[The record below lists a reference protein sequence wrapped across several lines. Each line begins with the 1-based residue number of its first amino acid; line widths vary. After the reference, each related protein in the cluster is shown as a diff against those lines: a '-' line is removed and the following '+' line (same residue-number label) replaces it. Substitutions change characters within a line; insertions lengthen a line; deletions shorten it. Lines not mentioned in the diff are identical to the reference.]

1 MKRFSFILA
10 FFPLIV
16 ALSCVAGW
24 SMENMMSLSGD
35 REVFNA
41 GYFMETLED
50 RSGNLSI
57 NDVTSETFRG
67 KFRKNNSMISNFGFT
82 DSVYW
87 ARLKLKNLSSNSL
100 YKLEIGF
107 PLIDR
112 IEFYWKYGDD
122 PPGALFQR
130 HVSGRLIPFTERE
143 SEYRNFLFN
152 LPFNGHET
160 IICYMRFQ
168 TEDAMIF
175 PVTVMTENFVS
186 EMMQKELLVF
196 GLYYGMIIVMILYNI
211 FLFFSLRDWSYLFYV
226 MFLCCYG
233 LFLFSMNGLSFQ
245 FLWPSS
251 TWIAMRANP
260 VFIGLS
266 VFWAVFFTRAFLNT
280 RKNTPRIDLM
290 LRAAMVCSLLLSL
303 ASFFIGYATAIKLG
317 QLLPLSV
324 IFLGIPAA
332 FICLRRGF
340 RPARFYLIAWSCL
353 LAGIVLSV
361 LRVMGVLEHNILTEH
376 GLQIG
381 SGIEIVLLALALAD
395 RINILNVEK
404 ERAQKEAIENLTRA
418 DRMKDEFLANTSHEL
433 RTPLNGIIGIA
444 ESLMDGVAGEL
455 PETARKNI
463 SLIIGSGKRLASL
476 VNDILDFSRL
486 KNHDIILK
494 RRPLELYQISGI
506 TCELLR
512 PLIGSRNIELINN
525 ISRDLPLVM
534 ADEDRLKQILL
545 NLVGNAIKFTE
556 SGTVEVYAEY
566 IAENDGII
574 MSPYGF
580 VAVSVRDTGIGI
592 APENREIIFKPFEQ
606 ADGSISRIYGGT
618 GIGLSI
624 TRNLVNLHGGR
635 IKVESEPGR
644 GSIFSFTLPAA
655 DPLENTAF
663 TAVGRTGDDEESVFI
678 PHAEVVNREEP
689 LTLQKRDSS
698 KTWKQMIS
706 NKIVVV
712 VDDDPVNLQVL
723 ENHLSLNDYS
733 VIKCINGRE
742 ILSRIDGGLK
752 PDLVLLDIMMPMMS
766 GYEVARK
773 LRESFSI
780 FELPIMMLTARDQAA
795 DIVAG
800 FKAGANDY
808 LSKPFDR
815 HELLARVGTLL
826 TLKEAVNESRKL
838 VSIEQEL
845 EIARMIQLSTVPEEL
860 PEVNGASIA
869 ARYIPME
876 QIGGDF
882 YDFNVYE
889 NGAISVIVT
898 DVSGHGVPAALV
910 ASMVKIIFSMQKGL
924 AADVLSFLNEMNVIL
939 RGNMANAFVTAIYGY
954 IDPEKRKFIY
964 ANAGHVPLL
973 YYRKKSNSF
982 RFLKPRGRIIGWL
995 DDIRLDKT
1003 EVDVDSGDRIIL
1015 VTDGV
1020 VENFAESGEMCG
1032 YGRLRDMAMEKR
1044 DLAGDE
1050 FIQSLLG
1057 ALIDWAGGRENI
1069 RDDITIVVIDIG

>member
-1 MKRFSFILA
+1 MLA
-10 FFPLIV
+10 VTLLV
-16 ALSCVAGW
+16 MALSSGNGW
-24 SMENMMSLSGD
+24 SMEDVMVLSDD
-35 REVFNA
+35 REVFHA

-50 RSGNLSI
+50 SSGKLSI
-57 NDVTSETFRG
+57 NDITGETFSG
-67 KFRKNNSMISNFGFT
+67 SFRRNNSRISNFGFT

-87 ARLKLKNLSSNSL
+87 ARLKLKNISSRSIYN
-100 YKLEIGF
+100 LEIGF

-122 PPGALFQR
+122 PPKTPFRR
-130 HVSGRLIPFTERE
+130 HVSGRLIPFAERE
-143 SEYRNFLFN
+143 AEYRNFLFS
-152 LPFNGHET
+152 LPFNGHDT
-160 IICYMRFQ
+160 IICYMRFR

-175 PVTVMTENFVS
+175 PVTVMTENSVS

-211 FLFFSLRDWSYLFYV
+211 FLFFSLRDRSYFFYV

-245 FLWPSS
+245 FLWPGS
-251 TWIAMRANP
+251 TWMAMRANP

-266 VFWAVFFTRAFLNT
+266 VFWAVFFTTAFLNT

-290 LRAAMVCSLLLSL
+290 LRAAMVCSLALSL
-303 ASFFIGYATAIKLG
+303 APFFIGYALAIRLG
-317 QLLPLSV
+317 QLLPLAV

-361 LRVMGVLEHNILTEH
+361 FRVMGVLEHNILTEH

-395 RINILNVEK
+395 RINVLNMEK

-444 ESLMDGVAGEL
+444 ESLMDGIAGEL

-494 RRPLELYQISGI
+494 RRPLELYQISAI

-512 PLIGSRNIELINN
+512 PLIGSRKIELINN
-525 ISRDLPLVM
+525 VSRDLPPVM

-556 SGTVEVYAEY
+556 SGAVEVYAGY
-566 IAENDGII
+566 IPENDGII
-574 MSPYGF
+574 MSASGF
-580 VAVSVRDTGIGI
+580 VAVSVRDTGMGI

-606 ADGSISRIYGGT
+606 ADGSISRVYGGT

-635 IKVESEPGR
+635 IKVESEPGK
-644 GSIFSFTLPAA
+644 GSVFTFTLPVA
-655 DPLENTAF
+655 DPEENAAF
-663 TAVGRTGDDEESVFI
+663 TAASRTGDDEASVFI
-678 PHAEVVNREEP
+678 PQAEVVKREEP
-689 LTLQKRDSS
+689 LTLQRRDSS

-706 NKIVVV
+706 NKVIVV

-733 VIKCINGRE
+733 VIRCVNGKE
-742 ILSRIDGGLK
+742 ILALIEGGLK

-780 FELPIMMLTARDQAA
+780 FELPIMMLTARNQAA

-845 EIARMIQLSTVPEEL
+845 EIARMIQLSTVPEKL
-860 PEVNGASIA
+860 PVLRGASIA
-869 ARYIPME
+869 ARYMPME

-882 YDFNVYE
+882 YDFNVFE
-889 NGAISVIVT
+889 NGAMSVIIT

-924 AADVLSFLNEMNVIL
+924 AEDAVSFLKEMNAIL

-954 IDPEKRKFIY
+954 IDPGKRKFIY

-973 YYRKKSNSF
+973 YYRKKNNSF
-982 RFLKPRGRIIGWL
+982 RFIKPRGRIIGWL
-995 DDIRLDKT
+995 EDIRLDKI
-1003 EVDVDSGDRIIL
+1003 ELDIDSGDRIIL
-1015 VTDGV
+1015 FTDGV
-1020 VENFAESGEMCG
+1020 VENFTEGGEMFG
-1032 YGRLRDMAMEKR
+1032 YGRLRDMAMEK
-1044 DLAGDE
+1044 AGLSGEE
-1050 FIQSLLG
+1050 FIQSLMD
-1057 ALIDWAGGRENI
+1057 ALIHWAGGSGNI
-1069 RDDITIVVIDIG
+1069 RDDITIVVIDIAAPIE